1 MAPVGKLYCVPTM
14 TQTKTIRSVCAL
26 AGLELEIPE
35 YKHFSDNKKPEFL
48 AKFPHGKIPAL
59 EGANGFNLTEG
70 TPIARYRYHKDEKI
84 YSYPCLNSVSI
95 VSFAGL
101 APNSGLLGSTPEDV
115 AAVDQWVHFAE
126 AEMSTFAD
134 VITGML
140 NNYIPY
146 SKGIHTIMAEQQ
158 LRSLNT
164 LEAHLSTRTFLVGDR
179 ITLADITVASV
190 LQRAVGVTAD
200 AAVRANLINTVRFL
214 ETIVHQPKLEAIYG
228 PTEYTEKAVQYVP
241 PKKEKAP
248 APPAA
253 PKEKKE
259 KPKKVAE
266 DDEEDDGNLVPEEP
280 KEKNPLELLP
290 KSTFNLEDWKRA
302 YSNKDTRGADGSLEW
317 FYANF
322 DKEGFSVWRVDFK
335 YNEELTQVFMSSNQI
350 GGFFNRLE
358 ASRKY
363 LFGSVGVLGQANASV
378 ISGVLILRGQDSK
391 AAVDC
396 APDFESYSYT
406 KLDVFGN
413 QEDKAFFEGA
423 LAWDLEVDG
432 KKWADG
438 KNFK

>member
-14 TQTKTIRSVCAL
+14 RQTKTIRSVCAL

-35 YKHFSDNKKPEFL
+35 YKHFSDNQKPEFL
-48 AKFPHGKIPAL
+48 AKFPHGKIPAF

-70 TPIARYRYHKDEKI
+70 APIARY
-84 YSYPCLNSVSI
+84 L
-95 VSFAGL
+95 AGL
-101 APNSGLLGSTPEDV
+101 APNSGLLGSTPED
-115 AAVDQWVHFAE
+115 AAAIDQWVHFSE
-126 AEMSTFAD
+126 SELSMQTDF
-134 VITGML
+134 ITGML

-146 SKGIHTIMAEQQ
+146 SKGIHTGLAEFQ
-158 LRSLNT
+158 LRGLNT

-179 ITLADITVASV
+179 ITLADITTASV
-190 LQRAVGVTAD
+190 LQRVVSVNVD

-214 ETIVHQPKLEAIYG
+214 ETIVHQPKLEDIFG
-228 PTEYTEKAVQYVP
+228 PTQYTEKALQYVP

-259 KPKKVAE
+259 KPKQVAKD

-363 LFGSVGVLGQANASV
+363 LFGSVGVLGEANAS
-378 ISGVLILRGQDSK
+378 IITGVLILRGQESK

-396 APDFESYSYT
+396 APDFESYNYT
-406 KLDVFGN
+406 KLDVFDN

>member
-1 MAPVGKLYCVPTM
+1 MAPVGKLYCVPVM
-14 TQTKTIRSVCAL
+14 TQTKTIKSVCAV

-35 YKHFSDNKKPEFL
+35 YKHFSDNRTPEFL
-48 AKFPHGKIPAL
+48 AKFPHGMIPAF
-59 EGANGFNLTEG
+59 EGADGFNLTEG
-70 TPIARYRYHKDEKI
+70 VPIARY
-84 YSYPCLNSVSI
+84 L
-95 VSFAGL
+95 AGR
-101 APNSGLLGSTPEDV
+101 APNSGLLGSSPED
-115 AAVDQWVHFAE
+115 AALIDQWVHFFESEVA
-126 AEMSTFAD
+126 AHTDIIS
-134 VITGML
+134 GML
-140 NNYIPY
+140 KNFFPY
-146 SKGIHTIMAEQQ
+146 SKGIHTFFAERQ
-158 LRSLNT
+158 LRSLLT
-164 LEAHLSTRTFLVGDR
+164 LETHLSTRTFLVGDR
-179 ITLADITVASV
+179 ITLADIIAASV
-190 LQRAVGVTAD
+190 LQRVVSVTAD
-200 AAVRANLINTVRFL
+200 AAVRAKLINTVRFL

-228 PTEYTEKAVQYVP
+228 PTEYVEKALQYVP

-248 APPAA
+248 APPVA

-259 KPKKVAE
+259 KEKPKKAAD

-363 LFGSVGVLGQANASV
+363 LFGSVGVLGEANASI

-396 APDFESYSYT
+396 APDFESYDYT

-413 QEDKAFFEGA
+413 EQDKIFFEGA